1 MSEIR
6 LRNPLSEDI
15 YLDRETQRKEDI
27 RGPYFRDQTAI
38 LHSMPFRRLKHKT
51 QFFFTP
57 ENDHICTRME
67 HVLHVASISAT
78 ICRGL
83 GLNIDMAQAIA
94 LGHDLGHPPFG
105 HTGEKALNEI
115 STEKGFMHE
124 LHSLRVVEKIARN
137 GLGLDLTYAVRD
149 GILSHCGERFEQC
162 IEPCAEQKDLSK
174 VMNRATYPTTYEG
187 CVVRVSDKIAYLGR
201 DLEDAAIAGLVDI
214 ANLPE
219 DVAHGLGR
227 SNGEMIDVMVQDV
240 ISWSQASGQ
249 IGFSPEVHKLMVQ
262 LKEFNYQNIYFHKKL
277 RSYGAYCQ
285 RIIRL
290 LFNELSNI
298 FEEKQLNFSR
308 YQNSEFPL
316 EQRFG
321 NYLEDMHVLYEKE
334 GWPKLQII
342 YDYIAGMTDQYAI
355 KTVKEH
361 FVPEPIDAFL
371 TKE

>member
-1 MSEIR
+1 MSETQFS
-6 LRNPLSEDI
+6 NPLSEDV
-15 YLDRETQRKEDI
+15 YVSREHQRKEDL

-83 GLNIDMAQAIA
+83 GLNVDLAQAIA

-115 STEKGFMHE
+115 SAEKGFMHE
-124 LHSLRVVEKIARN
+124 LHSLRVVEKVARN

-149 GILSHCGERFEQC
+149 GILSHCGERFEQY
-162 IEPCAEQKDLSK
+162 IEPCKEYKDLSK
-174 VMNRATYPTTYEG
+174 VTNRATYPTTYEG

-201 DLEDAAIAGLVDI
+201 DLEDAAIAGLVDL
-214 ANLPE
+214 NTLP
-219 DVAHGLGR
+219 DSVVRCLGR
-227 SNGEMIDVMVQDV
+227 SNGEMIGVMVQDV
-240 ISWSQASGQ
+240 IRWSQDNDK
-249 IGFSPEVHKLMVQ
+249 IGFSPEVHQHMIE
-262 LKEFNYQNIYFHKKL
+262 LKEFNYKNIYFHKKL

-290 LFNELSNI
+290 LYNELSNI
-298 FEEKQLNFSR
+298 FEEKQLNFAL
-308 YQNSEFPL
+308 YANSEFPL

-321 NYLEDMHVLYEKE
+321 SYLEDMQNLYEEE

-361 FVPEPIDAFL
+361 FVPEPIDTF
-371 TKE
+371 